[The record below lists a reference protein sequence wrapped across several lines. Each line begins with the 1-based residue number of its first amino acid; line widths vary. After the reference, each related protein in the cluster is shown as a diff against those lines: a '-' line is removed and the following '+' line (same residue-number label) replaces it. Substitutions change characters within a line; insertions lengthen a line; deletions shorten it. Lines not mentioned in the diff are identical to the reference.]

1 MVDYRRLWKMLIDKN
16 MKKKQQKKYE
26 TNKFIFNLAF
36 SLVEFVKIT
45 SIICISPFIM
55 IKILKDK
62 KENK

>member
-1 MVDYRRLWKMLIDKN
+1 

-26 TNKFIFNLAF
+26 TNKFIFNLTF
-36 SLVEFVKIT
+36 GLVKFVKIT
-45 SIICISPFIM
+45 SIICLSPFIM

>member
-1 MVDYRRLWKMLIDKN
+1 

-36 SLVEFVKIT
+36 GLVKFVNIT
-45 SIICISPFIM
+45 SIICLPPFIM
-55 IKILKDK
+55 IKNLKDK